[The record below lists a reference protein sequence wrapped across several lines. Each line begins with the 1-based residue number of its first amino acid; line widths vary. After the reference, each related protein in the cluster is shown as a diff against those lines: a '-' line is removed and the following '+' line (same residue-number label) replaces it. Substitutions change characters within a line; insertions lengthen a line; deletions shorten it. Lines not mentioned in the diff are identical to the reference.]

1 MKSYLAKPDQVE
13 RKWVLIDAD
22 GEVLGRLAVKIAN
35 ILRGR
40 NKPQYTPH
48 VDTGDFVVVIN
59 AEKVKLTGKKE
70 QNKIYQDYSGYMSGL
85 KEKTASEIRKK
96 HPTRLIRDAVKGM
109 MPKNRLNRQQIQ
121 KLKLYAGDKHPHEA
135 QQPQLLTR

>member
-1 MKSYLAKPDQVE
+1 MKSYLAKPDEVE
-13 RKWVLIDAD
+13 KKWVLIDAD
-22 GEVLGRLAVKIAN
+22 GQVLGRLAVKIAN

-48 VDTGDFVVVIN
+48 VDAGDFVVVVN
-59 AEKVKLTGKKE
+59 AEKVKLTGGKE

-85 KEKTASEIRKK
+85 KEQTASQVRQK

-109 MPKNRLNRQQIQ
+109 MPKNRLNRQQIG
-121 KLKLYAGDKHPHEA
+121 KLKIYAGNEHPHEA
-135 QQPQLLTR
+135 QQPQVLTQ

>member
-1 MKSYLAKPDQVE
+1 MKSYLAKPDEVE
-13 RKWVLIDAD
+13 KKWVLIDAD
-22 GEVLGRLAVKIAN
+22 GQVLGRLAVKIAN

-40 NKPQYTPH
+40 NKPQYTAH

-85 KEKTASEIRKK
+85 KEQTASEIRKK

-109 MPKNRLNRQQIQ
+109 MPKNRLNRQQIG
-121 KLKLYAGDKHPHEA
+121 KLKIYAGNEHPHEA
-135 QQPQLLTR
+135 QQPQVLTQ